1 MTPRRS
7 HGRLPGLVPFLAVLV
22 FFVPACGK
30 KTPAGKDE
38 AKGISGLVSRATEGR
53 TDIDFQKGRITVHAP
68 GGSAV
73 LTSGGGSWPADLPED
88 LPPFRAGS
96 IRNSTNSQSTEGT
109 TWTVTFGGAG
119 AEDVAA
125 YIEDL
130 KGDGWSLVLESDVP
144 QGAFTSL
151 ERENMV
157 IQLTFM
163 SEDGA
168 LIMNILRR
176 RGD

>member
-1 MTPRRS
+1 MTPRCS
-7 HGRLPGLVPFLAVLV
+7 HGRFPGLVPLLAVLV

-38 AKGISGLVSRATEGR
+38 AKGISDLVSKASAGRAE
-53 TDIDFQKGRITVHAP
+53 IDFQKGQLTVKTP

-88 LPPFRAGS
+88 LAPFRAGS
-96 IRNSTNSQSTEGT
+96 IRNSTNSQSPEGT
-109 TWTVTFGGAG
+109 TWTVTFAGAG

-130 KGDGWSLVLESDVP
+130 KGDGWSLIMESEVP
-144 QGAFTSL
+144 QGAFTRL

-163 SEDGA
+163 SGDGA